1 MVLRARGGAA
11 VLAAVA
17 TSGTVNDDAAD
28 SASADDANP
37 GEADAAGCND
47 APAHHESST
56 VTCSGSI

>member
-17 TSGTVNDDAAD
+17 TSGTANDEAAD

-37 GEADAAGCND
+37 GEADAAGCDD